1 MNGIITCIETG
12 EEYGYSS
19 LDQRELIIADIV
31 ECGYTYTDRPVYVY

>member
-1 MNGIITCIETG
+1 MYGIITCIETD

-19 LDQRELIIADIV
+19 LDQRELIADIV